1 LNELGSGAQALKG
14 DEHFLNIECIDNGEK
29 KRSGLVSDIMEIVKS
44 RWSALTESDS
54 LREAILAKRPSE
66 ARRVENFRHSLA
78 FVVDVE
84 EATNRNPI

>member
-1 LNELGSGAQALKG
+1 
-14 DEHFLNIECIDNGEK
+14 
-29 KRSGLVSDIMEIVKS
+29 MEIVKS

-84 EATNRNPI
+84 EATNKNPM